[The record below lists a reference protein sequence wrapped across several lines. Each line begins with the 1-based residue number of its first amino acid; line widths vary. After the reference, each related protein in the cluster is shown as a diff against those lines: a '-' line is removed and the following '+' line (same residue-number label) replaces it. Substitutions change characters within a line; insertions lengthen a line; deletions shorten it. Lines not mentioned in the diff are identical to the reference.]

1 MKKIFILVITALVG
15 SLNAFSQ
22 INVGASMG
30 VNFSY
35 LIGDDRIED
44 ATKRIGIS
52 PGIHVAFPLVY
63 ESFLEVS
70 AIYSQ
75 QGVMIKKDDQ
85 ERNFHIKYRENRNID
100 FMIIPIT
107 WKQQFGDFYTKLGP
121 YVGVALDAQL
131 TWKCDSISP
140 DTSIRA
146 SGKKAS
152 FVNDLRQYD
161 VGANFGLG
169 YQTSI
174 SGGIDLFVGVDYRIG
189 FFSIEDKNKKQINN
203 KKLRNQVFSFSAGIY
218 FVKNRR
224 SKTYRHHR

>member
-44 ATKRIGIS
+44 ATKRIGMC

-75 QGVMIKKDDQ
+75 QGVMIKKDYQ

-107 WKQQFGDFYTKLGP
+107 WKQQFGDFYTKVGP
-121 YVGVALDAQL
+121 YVGIALAAERS
-131 TWKCDSISP
+131 WKCDSISP
-140 DTSIRA
+140 DSAKRI
-146 SGKKAS
+146 SGKEAS

>member
-52 PGIHVAFPLVY
+52 PGIHVDIPLVY
-63 ESFLEVS
+63 ESFLEIS
-70 AIYSQ
+70 ALYSQ
-75 QGVMIKKDDQ
+75 QGVTIKQDFMEKYI
-85 ERNFHIKYRENRNID
+85 HVKYRESRNID
-100 FMIIPIT
+100 FLIVPIT

-121 YVGVALDAQL
+121 YVGAALNADL
-131 TWKCDSISP
+131 TWKRDSISA
-140 DTSIRA
+140 DTAIRQT
-146 SGKKAS
+146 GTEKS
-152 FVNDLRQYD
+152 FVNQLRQYD
-161 VGANFGLG
+161 VGADFGIG

-174 SGGIDLFVGVDYRIG
+174 TGGIDLFVGVDYRIG

-203 KKLRNQVFSFSAGIY
+203 KKLRNQVFCVSAGIY